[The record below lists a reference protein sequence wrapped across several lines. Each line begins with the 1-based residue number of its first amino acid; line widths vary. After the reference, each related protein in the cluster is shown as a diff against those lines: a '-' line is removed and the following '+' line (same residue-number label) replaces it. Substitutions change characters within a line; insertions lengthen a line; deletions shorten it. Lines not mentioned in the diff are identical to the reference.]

1 MLRDTDLLATECKD
15 VSMCLAIPGQIVSID
30 TSGSLRMGRADF
42 GGVIQE
48 ICLEYTPEIAI
59 GDYAIVHVGFAI
71 ARLDVDRAKEILATI
86 DQIPSG

>member
-1 MLRDTDLLATECKD
+1 
-15 VSMCLAIPGQIVSID
+15 MCLAIPRKSVSYN
-30 TSGSLRMGRADF
+30 TTGSLRMGRADF

>member
-1 MLRDTDLLATECKD
+1 MLRDTDPLATESKD

-42 GGVIQE
+42 GGVVQE

-71 ARLDVDRAKEILATI
+71 ARLDLDRAMEILATI